1 MTIENRIKAKL
12 KSNETHPTERSIL
25 ANIMHEIEIE
35 SGNGEITDEICV
47 RVVNK
52 FMKFFDYVLEYL
64 PENDKV
70 RRPTFEFQESVVK
83 NLLL

>member
-12 KSNETHPTERSIL
+12 RNSETHPTERSVL
-25 ANIMHEIEIE
+25 MNIMHEIKTE
-35 SGNGEITDEICV
+35 SNNKEITEETCISV
-47 RVVNK
+47 INK
-52 FMKFFDYVLEYL
+52 FIKFFDHVLEYL